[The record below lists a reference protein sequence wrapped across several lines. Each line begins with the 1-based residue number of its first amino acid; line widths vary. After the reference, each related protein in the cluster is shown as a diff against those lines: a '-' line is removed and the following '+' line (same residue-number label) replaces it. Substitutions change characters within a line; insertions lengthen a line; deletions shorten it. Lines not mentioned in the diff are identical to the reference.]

1 MVSYGFDNAFLWP
14 CVILTV
20 LITYKPAAYLTSKL
34 TQEGDSFRAVISLN
48 ILSTV
53 FLMSIILTVVG
64 SWIGLREIFMEPIAN
79 FFYKWPRNF
88 TLSLVTELIV
98 VQPIARKVM
107 FIKHKLSDTR
117 SQEYS
122 EEPKREIVIE
132 SPF

>member
-20 LITYKPAAYLTSKL
+20 LITYKLAAYLTSKL

-98 VQPIARKVM
+98 A
-107 FIKHKLSDTR
+107 
-117 SQEYS
+117 
-122 EEPKREIVIE
+122 
-132 SPF
+132 